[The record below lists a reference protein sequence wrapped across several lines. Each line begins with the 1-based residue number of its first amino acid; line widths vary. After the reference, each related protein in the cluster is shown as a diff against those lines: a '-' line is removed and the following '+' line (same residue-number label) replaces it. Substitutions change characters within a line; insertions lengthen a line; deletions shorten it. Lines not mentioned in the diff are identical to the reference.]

1 MVESLWSIPATEN
14 VRPPLTIMK
23 EQATAL
29 TEQTRGSLVGSVET
43 AEYGGGLK
51 VNLAVHVP
59 ALNNYRYHVLT
70 YTQPITMYPGRL
82 ASEIPVASLLNGYA
96 PPQSIEVENEQE
108 FLEALKRLL
117 TSDEMKQLV
126 SSLLVQANAA

>member
-1 MVESLWSIPATEN
+1 MVESLWSIPETEN
-14 VRPPLTIMK
+14 IRAPLTIMK
-23 EQATAL
+23 EQAAAL

-43 AEYGGGLK
+43 AEFGSGLK

-82 ASEIPVASLLNGYA
+82 TSEVPGASLLNMYA

-108 FLEALKRLL
+108 FLEALRRLLSSDEIKRLL
-117 TSDEMKQLV
+117 
-126 SSLLVQANAA
+126 SSLLVQANAT